1 MLGFVAASHTKNL
14 NPFGL
19 RILQIVDFGTTSG
32 AERSSEPQIGIFD
45 FQLFGLQ
52 VFAPIDFSAENQK
65 SLKRFGKRPAPA
77 RSGPKIK
84 AVLPPSHL
92 IGRAR
97 IHNEKTLH
105 WLLLL
110 GSKADSTTNSSSFYW
125 KCLLI
130 LPLRLFTKIVEK
142 TEVFSMKQETKF
154 ETYDGVEVAES
165 PLLRAERSNPYGSV
179 PGLDDEELLGPAEI
193 ERLIM
198 KQEFGRCGHGR
209 EARCDLPGPRH
220 AVR

>member
-1 MLGFVAASHTKNL
+1 MIRCKRFLKTPEPLLFFLQYFDDLRRRFLIPKGL

-65 SLKRFGKRPAPA
+65 SLRRFGKRPAPA

-97 IHNEKTLH
+97 IYNKTKTILH

-110 GSKADSTTNSSSFYW
+110 GSKADSTASLFHHSAFS
-125 KCLLI
+125 KGLSKRRRCL
-130 LPLRLFTKIVEK
+130 T
-142 TEVFSMKQETKF
+142 
-154 ETYDGVEVAES
+154 
-165 PLLRAERSNPYGSV
+165 
-179 PGLDDEELLGPAEI
+179 
-193 ERLIM
+193 
-198 KQEFGRCGHGR
+198 
-209 EARCDLPGPRH
+209 
-220 AVR
+220 

>member
-1 MLGFVAASHTKNL
+1 MKAREVLDNVRGRGNVLLLCFRAMLGFGAASHTLCL

-45 FQLFGLQ
+45 FQLFRSKA
-52 VFAPIDFSAENQK
+52 FERIDFFAENRK

-92 IGRAR
+92 IGRASIYNR
-97 IHNEKTLH
+97 NILP

-110 GSKADSTTNSSSFYW
+110 GSKADSTAFFFFHSIFSN
-125 KCLLI
+125 
-130 LPLRLFTKIVEK
+130 RLSK
-142 TEVFSMKQETKF
+142 
-154 ETYDGVEVAES
+154 
-165 PLLRAERSNPYGSV
+165 RR
-179 PGLDDEELLGPAEI
+179 
-193 ERLIM
+193 
-198 KQEFGRCGHGR
+198 RCF
-209 EARCDLPGPRH
+209 A
-220 AVR
+220 